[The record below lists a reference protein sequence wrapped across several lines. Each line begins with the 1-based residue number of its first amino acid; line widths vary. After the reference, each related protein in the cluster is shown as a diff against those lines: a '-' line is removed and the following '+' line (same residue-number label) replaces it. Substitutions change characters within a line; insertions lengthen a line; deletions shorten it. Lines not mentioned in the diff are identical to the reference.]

1 MIKEKS
7 IHILL
12 VTFMSWG
19 CSQNPLL
26 PTESQIVVQAYL
38 YDHEAV
44 TDIYVGWSNSLGST
58 DSTNQPMS
66 TAYVTLNKNGIGYQ
80 LLPDASRAGYYI
92 YSGTDLVVSTGD
104 QFSIQVVANGITSTA
119 ETTVPTKPVA
129 ISISQPVITFTTD
142 TLSSPMGPTGS
153 TGSMTRLRMSDT
165 VNIRWSNSTNDLYF
179 VIVKNV
185 DSART
190 TISTDSMRMPP
201 SRMFISSPTTENY
214 YRLNENQL
222 QYMGKYCAYIYHVN
236 KEYADLYK
244 SREQDSRNLTEP
256 LTNIR
261 NGLGVFS
268 AFASDTVTFVVVK
281 Q

>member
-1 MIKEKS
+1 MKKEN
-7 IHILL
+7 IILIIL
-12 VTFMSWG
+12 VIFMFLG

-26 PTESQIVVQAYL
+26 PTESQIVIQAYL

-44 TDIYVGWSNSLGST
+44 TDVYVGWSNSLGST
-58 DSTNQPMS
+58 DSTNRPTS
-66 TAYVTLNKNGIGYQ
+66 TAHVTLKKNGISYL
-80 LLPDASRAGYYI
+80 LLPDASREGYYG
-92 YSGTDLVVSTGD
+92 YSGTDLVVATGD
-104 QFSIQVVANGITSTA
+104 LFSIQVVAEGITSTA
-119 ETTVPTKPVA
+119 ETTVPTKPIAVSLSKSA
-129 ISISQPVITFTTD
+129 ITFTTD
-142 TLSSPMGPTGS
+142 TFSNPM
-153 TGSMTRLRMSDT
+153 GSMTRVRMSDT
-165 VNIRWSNSTNDLYF
+165 VNIRWSNPTNDLYF

-185 DSART
+185 DTNRT
-190 TISTDSMRMPP
+190 AISTDTLRMSP

-222 QYMGKYCAYIYHVN
+222 QYTGKYCAYIYHVN

-256 LTNIR
+256 LTNIK